1 MADKSTTTEVTISG
15 DNDTLAAILQNQ
27 YGKLEAG
34 EARAALEQAYERVWN
49 EEEFAAQFVPEGFD
63 APYVHVLDTQSGQRG
78 TVMYL
83 DSPRFYFLFNP
94 EGAHE

>member
-1 MADKSTTTEVTISG
+1 MADKTATTEVNITG

-34 EARAALEQAYERVWN
+34 EARAALEQAYERTWN
-49 EEEFAAQFVPEGFD
+49 EAEFAGQFVAEKFEP
-63 APYVHVLDTQSGQRG
+63 PYVHVLDKMTGHRG
-78 TVMYL
+78 TMIYL

-94 EGAHE
+94 EGGHE